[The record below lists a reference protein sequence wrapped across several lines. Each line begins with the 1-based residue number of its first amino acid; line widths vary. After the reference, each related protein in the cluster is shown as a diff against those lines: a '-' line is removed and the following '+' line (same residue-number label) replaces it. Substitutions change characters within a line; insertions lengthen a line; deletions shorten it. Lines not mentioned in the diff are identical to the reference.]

1 LLGTV
6 RKDGSPRISPVEASV
21 IEGELVFGAMPWS
34 LKAAD
39 LGRDPRC
46 VLHSA
51 VSDPNGSEGELKLY
65 GRVEEAP
72 AEVRGGSSD
81 VWWAGRPEEDARVF
95 VLRIE
100 QAVFVTWDAEA
111 STVTMRR
118 WSPER
123 GFSVLERPY
132 P

>member
-1 LLGTV
+1 V
-6 RKDGSPRISPVEASV
+6 RKDGSPRISPVEACVS
-21 IEGELVFGAMPWS
+21 EGELVFGAMPWS

-39 LGRDPRC
+39 LARDPRC

-51 VSDPNGSEGELKLY
+51 VSDPNGAEGELKLY

-72 AEVRGGSSD
+72 PHVREGRSD
-81 VWWAGRPEEDARVF
+81 VWWSGRPEEDARVF

-100 QAVFVTWDAEA
+100 QAVFVTWDTEA
-111 STVTMRR
+111 GAVTMRR
-118 WSPER
+118 WSPKR
-123 GFSVLERPY
+123 GLSVSDRSY